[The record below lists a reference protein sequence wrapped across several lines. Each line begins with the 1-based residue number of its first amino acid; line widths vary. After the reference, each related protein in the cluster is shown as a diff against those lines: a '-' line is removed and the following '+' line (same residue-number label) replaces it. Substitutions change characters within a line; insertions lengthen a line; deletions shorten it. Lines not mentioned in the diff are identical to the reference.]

1 MMLGMGEIKGGVRV
15 GMRLRNRLRERVM
28 IENGVECIR
37 KWRSGIG
44 YKLRMGWE
52 EKKSGE
58 WGKGKRWRR
67 YAE

>member
-1 MMLGMGEIKGGVRV
+1 
-15 GMRLRNRLRERVM
+15 M